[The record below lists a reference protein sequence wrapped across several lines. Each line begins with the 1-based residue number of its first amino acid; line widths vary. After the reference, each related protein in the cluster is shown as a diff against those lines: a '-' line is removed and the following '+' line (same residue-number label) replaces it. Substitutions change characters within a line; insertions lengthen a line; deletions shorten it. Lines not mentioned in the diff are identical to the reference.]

1 MVLSEVPQLTTE
13 RQGLGGGG
21 GLRRGGDTMI
31 SDGEALCGLDCDDNL
46 TNTIL
51 RTSFA

>member
-13 RQGLGGGG
+13 RQGLGGGSG
-21 GLRRGGDTMI
+21 GYASI
-31 SDGEALCGLDCDDNL
+31 DGEALCRLDCDYL